1 MKLFVISDIHGMFT
15 QFEQLLTYWNP
26 EDKLVLLGDLVDRGP
41 DSLAVLQKAL
51 QLQDAYGERVVYCMG
66 NHDKML
72 LDFIAAPLVQKAFY
86 FPHGGRKTIESFLK
100 TAPAEIKALNSIE
113 QAYYVQQLFA
123 KEFSFLK
130 SGKLYDIIGNV
141 LLTHA
146 GFESNSSDLAD
157 TTDDDFL
164 WIREHYEYPN
174 KTPYVNVFGHTP
186 TRLIHK
192 MDDIWVSEDH
202 TYIGIDGGCVFGGQL
217 NGVLL
222 TEQGKIIE
230 TYSVKGEV

>member
-1 MKLFVISDIHGMFT
+1 MRLFVISDIHGMFT
-15 QFEQLLTYWNP
+15 PFEQLLTYWNP

-41 DSLAVLQKAL
+41 DSLAVLQKAQ
-51 QLQDAYGERVVYCMG
+51 QLQDAYGEQVVYCMG

-113 QAYYVQQLFA
+113 QAYYIQQHFT
-123 KEFSFLK
+123 KELSFLEN
-130 SGKLYDIIGNV
+130 GRLYDIIGNV

-146 GFESNSSDLAD
+146 GFESSSNDLAD
-157 TTDDDFL
+157 TTEEDFL
-164 WIREHYEYPN
+164 WIRDHYIRPN
-174 KTPYVNVFGHTP
+174 KTQYVNVFGHTP

-192 MDDIWVSEDH
+192 KDEIWINEDR

-217 NGVLL
+217 NAILL
-222 TEQGKIIE
+222 TEQGTILDM
-230 TYSVKGEV
+230 YSVKSEG